1 MLVNKVTV
9 GFVVQVFDTKA
20 RRFTSQEF
28 VAGDQ
33 CEYKDER
40 GEAVDSSVLEA
51 GRQEAY
57 LPFHMV
63 QPEMAEGA
71 EKSGDEP
78 R

>member
-1 MLVNKVTV
+1 MLVRKITQ
-9 GFVVQVFDTKA
+9 GFVVQVFDTAKKQ
-20 RRFTSQEF
+20 FVSQEF

-33 CEYKDER
+33 CEYEDER

-51 GRQEAY
+51 GGQEAY

-63 QPEMAEGA
+63 QPETAKDA
-71 EKSGDEP
+71 KKSGDEP